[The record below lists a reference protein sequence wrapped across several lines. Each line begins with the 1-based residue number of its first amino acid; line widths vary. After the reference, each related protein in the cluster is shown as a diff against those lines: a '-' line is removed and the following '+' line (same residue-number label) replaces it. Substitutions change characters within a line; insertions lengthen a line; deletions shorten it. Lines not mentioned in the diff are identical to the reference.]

1 MSAFVQQAKVL
12 REDISCDVTFQDR
25 YILHQ
30 LSETLA
36 YEFPPCLCWPHQRD
50 DLWLVA
56 VDGARTQGEQKL
68 QWVKS
73 GDQEMRPLNCQDQR
87 PIPSKQP
94 GKVEC
99 SLPSNLP
106 PPPHCCPP
114 LPFLC
119 PTRGQAPGWSRH
131 ELHGSHSSNSN
142 QRMGLIQPRFFL
154 PSANE

>member
-50 DLWLVA
+50 DLSMVA
-56 VDGARTQGEQKL
+56 VDGARTQEQKL

-94 GKVEC
+94 GKVGC

-106 PPPHCCPP
+106 PTPAARRFPSSA
-114 LPFLC
+114 LPEARLQDGADMNFMVH
-119 PTRGQAPGWSRH
+119 THQIVTKGWV
-131 ELHGSHSSNSN
+131 
-142 QRMGLIQPRFFL
+142 
-154 PSANE
+154 